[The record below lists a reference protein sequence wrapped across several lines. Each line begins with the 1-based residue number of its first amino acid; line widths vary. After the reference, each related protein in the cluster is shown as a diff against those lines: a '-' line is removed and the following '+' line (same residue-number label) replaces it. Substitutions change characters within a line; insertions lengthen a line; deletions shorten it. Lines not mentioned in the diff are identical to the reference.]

1 MKSIALIGF
10 MGTGKSTIGPMLAER
25 LGMSFVETDALIE
38 ETAKKSIERIF
49 SEDGEPAFRELERS
63 VIQRVSLLRDT
74 VISCGG
80 GATIDQRN
88 LRLLR
93 MCCRVILLTADP
105 NVLFER
111 ISQCQSRPLAKGIT
125 RPSDL
130 VRLLEQR
137 ERMRIMIFVLTQV
150 C

>member
-1 MKSIALIGF
+1 M
-10 MGTGKSTIGPMLAER
+10 
-25 LGMSFVETDALIE
+25 
-38 ETAKKSIERIF
+38 
-49 SEDGEPAFRELERS
+49 
-63 VIQRVSLLRDT
+63 IQRVSLLRDT

-137 ERMRIMIFVLTQV
+137 RDARGS
-150 C
+150 